1 MGVGIP
7 GFGFQLPANRLG
19 AGLTFLESKEEQPA
33 QQGLWEPD
41 AAGRWDCIVFAKAP
55 GSREGERQSVSGAEG
70 RCLEHLEPDSRL
82 LFWAPEASPEESASE
97 SIPF

>member
-41 AAGRWDCIVFAKAP
+41 AAGPRDCIVFTKAP
-55 GSREGERQSVSGAEG
+55 GSREGERQPRAPRGGAWSIWSWTPGFCSGP
-70 RCLEHLEPDSRL
+70 RRPL
-82 LFWAPEASPEESASE
+82 LKN
-97 SIPF
+97 